1 MSRRSVALAALL
13 LTTGVAHFTRPAGF
27 DSIVPR
33 RLGSP
38 RRWTYASGVAELAC
52 AVGLLA
58 PGTRRAAGWASA
70 ALFVAV
76 FPANLK
82 MAADTWPLRHERP
95 GSAAGTL
102 ARLPVQIPLVSWA
115 VSVAREGRR

>member
-1 MSRRSVALAALL
+1 MALAGLL
-13 LTTGVAHFTRPAGF
+13 VTTGVAHFTRPAGF

-33 RLGSP
+33 QLGSP

-52 AVGLLA
+52 AAGLMIPA
-58 PGTRRAAGWASA
+58 TRRLAGWASA

-76 FPANLK
+76 FPANVT
-82 MAADTWPLRHERP
+82 MAADAWPTRHERP
-95 GSAAGTL
+95 GYVAGTI
-102 ARLPVQIPLVSWA
+102 ARMPMQVPLVSWA

>member
-1 MSRRSVALAALL
+1 MSRKSLALAGLL
-13 LTTGVAHFTRPAGF
+13 FTTGVAHFTRPAGF

-33 RLGSP
+33 QLGSP

-52 AVGLLA
+52 AAGLVS
-58 PGTRRAAGWASA
+58 PGTRRLSGWASA

-76 FPANLK
+76 FPANAQ
-82 MAADTWPLRHERP
+82 MAADAWPDRHHRP
-95 GSAAGTL
+95 GYVAGTI
-102 ARLPVQIPLVSWA
+102 ARLPIQVPLVGWA

>member
-1 MSRRSVALAALL
+1 MSRRSVALAGLL
-13 LTTGVAHFTRPAGF
+13 FTTGVAHFTRPAGF

-38 RRWTYASGVAELAC
+38 RRWTYASGAAELAC
-52 AVGLLA
+52 AAGLMI
-58 PGTRRAAGWASA
+58 PGTRRLAGWASA

-76 FPANLK
+76 FPANAK
-82 MAADTWPLRHERP
+82 MAADAWPTRHDRP
-95 GSAAGTL
+95 GYVAGTIV
-102 ARLPVQIPLVSWA
+102 RMPVQIPLVSWA